1 MLLLFSETGTPDIAM
16 IVVELCE
23 VDSGVVLSK
32 PTANDDATLDRLRR
46 IRTTMWMLLPA
57 LRVRVG
63 EVLDGDVL
71 LELHRREGCSTP
83 PSTSNKWSSSLP
95 KDDRPHRTRTTS
107 DIGDTYIALTSTM
120 TRPSWGPTEVV
131 LGIPRRVAACAN
143 TRSTSPERLEENME
157 VTMGCWYTSLVAVVL
172 LRGVLGEGGMY
183 PVGS

>member
-1 MLLLFSETGTPDIAM
+1 MLLSETGTPDIAM
-16 IVVELCE
+16 IVVGLCE

-83 PSTSNKWSSSLP
+83 PSTSTSNRWSSSLP
-95 KDDRPHRTRTTS
+95 ENDRPHRTRTTS
-107 DIGDTYIALTSTM
+107 DLGDT
-120 TRPSWGPTEVV
+120 
-131 LGIPRRVAACAN
+131 
-143 TRSTSPERLEENME
+143 
-157 VTMGCWYTSLVAVVL
+157 
-172 LRGVLGEGGMY
+172 
-183 PVGS
+183 